1 MKHKTFYL
9 IKIFFLLTMPFLAI
23 EAQDFDEDFLKSL
36 PDEVQEDLME
46 RKSDKE
52 ELEADRYRRPS
63 SYIDK
68 KNSRKKIE
76 ELQKELDLL
85 RKELLESEDDKLDD
99 RFGSKVFNLM
109 QTTLMPFNE
118 PNFDG
123 AYVLD
128 YGDVLE
134 LQLVGQ
140 KNDSYTLPVKRDGS
154 INIPDVGKI
163 FVSGLSLDNT
173 VNTISKKIESF
184 FTAVEVYTTL
194 VSVRDIQVIIA
205 GNVFSPGPYTLNG
218 NSTLFHALAISGGPS
233 EDGSFRQ
240 VDLVRGNKIIETA
253 DFYETFINGASSFS
267 SRLRS
272 GDIVFVRP
280 VSNLVSIS
288 GAVKRPGI
296 YELKKDEN
304 LSSVISFANGI
315 NNKADLSQ
323 ISLIRISE
331 GLVSN
336 LPVSN
341 LSDFDNMP
349 SRDNDKLV
357 IGSFS
362 YRSVEIEGA
371 VKNPGKY
378 LVNEGAGIYDLVS
391 IAGGYTDTAYPFGGV
406 LENIQ
411 TKNINEKAGEKLYE
425 SFIDELSNS
434 SVSAGQQLG
443 ETGFLAEIIT
453 EIKNTKPSGRVSAEF
468 NLEKLQNNPSLDV
481 LLQEGDKVIIPEFLD
496 HIYVFGEINTE
507 GTIRYKQG
515 SDFKYYI
522 DKKGGYSPYANK
534 RNVYVLHP
542 NGETTLVSDNRNIF
556 MKQRKNDMKLYPGS
570 VIFIPRKASK
580 VPFSVAAQAYASILG
595 NIGVSL
601 ASVSVLKD

>member
-1 MKHKTFYL
+1 MKNSISYL
-9 IKIFFLLTMPFLAI
+9 PHILFLITVPFFTV
-23 EAQDFDEDFLKSL
+23 AQDFDEDFLKSL
-36 PDEVQEDLME
+36 PEEVQEDLMK

-52 ELEADRYRRPS
+52 ELEEDRYRRPS
-63 SYIDK
+63 SYVEK

-85 RKELLESEDDKLDD
+85 RGELLESEEDKLDI
-99 RFGSKVFNLM
+99 RFGSEIFSLM

-123 AYVLD
+123 EYVLD
-128 YGDVLE
+128 FGDVLE
-134 LQLVGQ
+134 IQLVGQ
-140 KNDSYTLPVKRDGS
+140 KSDSHILPVKRDGS
-154 INIPDVGKI
+154 VSIPGVGKM
-163 FVSGLSLDNT
+163 FVSGLSLDNA

-184 FTAVEVYTTL
+184 YTAVEAYTTL

-240 VDLVRGNKIIETA
+240 IDLVRGGKVIETA

-272 GDIVFVRP
+272 GDLVFVRP

-288 GAVKRPGI
+288 GAVKRPGT
-296 YELKKDEN
+296 YELKLDEN
-304 LSSVISFANGI
+304 LSKVISFANGI

-323 ISLIRISE
+323 ISLIRISD

-336 LPVSN
+336 IPVKSLFEFN
-341 LSDFDNMP
+341 NMLSE
-349 SRDNDKLV
+349 DNDKLV
-357 IGSFS
+357 IGSYS

-378 LVNEGAGIYDLVS
+378 LVNEGAGIYDLVL
-391 IAGGYTDTAYPFGGV
+391 IAGGYTNTAYPFGGV
-406 LENIQ
+406 LENKQ
-411 TKNINEKAGEKLYE
+411 TKKINEKAGEKLYE
-425 SFIDELSNS
+425 SFIDELSNIS
-434 SVSAGQQLG
+434 SVVPQQG
-443 ETGFLAEIIT
+443 EMSFLAEIIT

-468 NLEKLQNNPSLDV
+468 DLEKLKNDPSLDI
-481 LLQEGDKVIIPEFLD
+481 LLQDGDKITIPEFLD
-496 HIYVFGEINTE
+496 HIYIFGEINTE
-507 GTIRYKQG
+507 GTIRYKEG
-515 SDFKYYI
+515 ADFKYYI

-534 RNVYVLHP
+534 KNVYVLHP
-542 NGETTLVSDNRNIF
+542 NGETTLVADNRNIF
-556 MKQRKNDMKLYPGS
+556 MRQRSDQMTLYPGS
-570 VIFIPRKASK
+570 VIFIPRETARI
-580 VPFSVAAQAYASILG
+580 PFSVAAQAYASILG